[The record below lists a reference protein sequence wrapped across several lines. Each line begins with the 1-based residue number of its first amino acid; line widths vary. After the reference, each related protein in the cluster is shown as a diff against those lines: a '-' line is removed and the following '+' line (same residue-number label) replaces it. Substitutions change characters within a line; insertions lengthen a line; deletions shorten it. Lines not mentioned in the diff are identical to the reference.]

1 MLNEMLDDF
10 TSAITSNLST
20 FSTGAMGL
28 VGVLALIDYGLD
40 VMGHAGE
47 NPMSIVKMSVRKIL
61 KYTFYI
67 FCTIYMTFLWT
78 NCSMCNDFSQN
89 THFIL
94 P

>member
-67 FCTIYMTFLWT
+67 FLIR
-78 NCSMCNDFSQN
+78 DFPN
-89 THFIL
+89 LLKI
-94 P
+94 

>member
-67 FCTIYMTFLWT
+67 FLIR
-78 NCSMCNDFSQN
+78 DFPN
-89 THFIL
+89 LLKILKDFFIGL
-94 P
+94 VD

>member
-10 TSAITSNLST
+10 TSAITSNLYT

-67 FCTIYMTFLWT
+67 FLINMFFYKKYF
-78 NCSMCNDFSQN
+78 
-89 THFIL
+89 
-94 P
+94 